1 MTMKILA
8 TSLFFAACL
17 LGCSSVK
24 QDLGVDIYPG
34 ATKKPNAS
42 MTGSAG
48 GAGMSTVTY
57 ATPDE
62 QSKVA
67 QFYKDRYKQS
77 EPREMSFGGNAI
89 TIITQEDAKSRMA
102 ITVGRKSGEKETTIL
117 IMSGKQDEK

>member
-1 MTMKILA
+1 MKILA

-34 ATKKPNAS
+34 ATKDPNGT
-42 MTGSAG
+42 MVGSAG
-48 GAGMSTVTY
+48 GAGMSTVKYTS
-57 ATPDE
+57 PDE

-67 QFYKDRYKQS
+67 QFYKDKYSQVK
-77 EPREMSFGGNAI
+77 PREIAFGGNAASI
-89 TIITQEDAKSRMA
+89 FTIEDAQTKTA
-102 ITVGRKSGEKETTIL
+102 ISVMRKQGDKVTTIQ